1 LWAQEVERYAS
12 VAPPKWLDAYMRDPA
27 KWYAQANNP
36 DPKNLIIFQVRVTDV
51 NDAVKP
57 KAEAEKYSLNTCQ

>member
-1 LWAQEVERYAS
+1 
-12 VAPPKWLDAYMRDPA
+12 MRDPA
-27 KWYAQANNP
+27 KWYAQAHNP